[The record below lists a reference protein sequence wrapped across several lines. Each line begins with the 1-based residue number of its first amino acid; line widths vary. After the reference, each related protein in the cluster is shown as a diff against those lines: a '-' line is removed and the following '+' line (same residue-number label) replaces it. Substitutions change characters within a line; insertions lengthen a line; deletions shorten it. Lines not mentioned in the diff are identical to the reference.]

1 MSALHFIFSK
11 FSILQLRKN
20 GSKCTKCGDCYA
32 VCDMQIKDIA
42 DNVTDKN
49 ILRDDCIL
57 CLKCVAACPEDD
69 ALHFDIFNLKAF
81 SSTKEGFEKRMGIE
95 KIKDEHEH

>member
-1 MSALHFIFSK
+1 MHYIYIFEIFNFTIK
-11 FSILQLRKN
+11 KKN

-49 ILRDDCIL
+49 ILRDDCIY
-57 CLKCVAACPEDD
+57 V
-69 ALHFDIFNLKAF
+69 
-81 SSTKEGFEKRMGIE
+81 
-95 KIKDEHEH
+95 